1 MKQPIDKNGN
11 AVSVGNCLMRDQ
23 QWDTIIRID
32 DNTEQVWYKNG
43 GFNWFEEIKY
53 FIQRNSNVC

>member
-11 AVSVGNCLMRDQ
+11 AVTVGSNLVRGQ
-23 QWDTIIRID
+23 QCDTIIRID
-32 DNTEQVWYKNG
+32 DHTEQVWYKNG

-53 FIQRNSNVC
+53 FTQHNNSAC